1 MSIILGIETATEV
14 CSVSLLRDGNIIALK
29 ESSGSN
35 EHSRLL
41 TPFIHQVM
49 EESGIS
55 LSQIDAVAVSMGPGS
70 YTGLR
75 IGVSTAKGL
84 CFSLDKP
91 LIGIS
96 TLKAMAWQVMHH
108 PGEDNAGNNN
118 SLLCPMIDARR
129 MEVYLA
135 VFDRELQEISP
146 VEAVIIDE
154 DSLREKTSHNRVL
167 VFGNGSDK
175 CKSILSRRDN
185 IYFMDDIKATA
196 KSIAVLAE
204 EKFLNNE
211 FENTAYFEPFYLK
224 DFIAGK
230 PHVKGLH

>member
-1 MSIILGIETATEV
+1 MAIILGIETATEV
-14 CSVSLLRDGNIIALK
+14 CSVSLLHDGNLMALK
-29 ESSGSN
+29 ESSGNN

-41 TPFIHQVM
+41 TPFIHQVI
-49 EESGIS
+49 EESGFS
-55 LSQIDAVAVSMGPGS
+55 MSQIDAVAVSMGPGS

-96 TLKAMAWQVMHH
+96 TLKALAWQVLHQSVENA
-108 PGEDNAGNNN
+108 PGINNA
-118 SLLCPMIDARR
+118 LLCPMIDARR

-135 VFDRELQEISP
+135 VFDSDLREQVP
-146 VEAVIIDE
+146 AEAVIIHE
-154 DSLREKTSHNRVL
+154 NSFSEETIHNRIL
-167 VFGNGSDK
+167 IFGNGSAK
-175 CKSILSRRDN
+175 CKTILQGQKN
-185 IYFMDDIKATA
+185 IYFIDDIKATA

-204 EKFLNNE
+204 EKFQKNE

>member
-1 MSIILGIETATEV
+1 MATILGIETATEV
-14 CSVSLLRDGNIIALK
+14 CSVSLLRDGNIIAVK
-29 ESSGSN
+29 ESAGNN

-41 TPFIHQVM
+41 TPFIHLVI

-96 TLKAMAWQVMHH
+96 TLKAMAWQVLHH
-108 PGEDNAGNNN
+108 SGENTAAN
-118 SLLCPMIDARR
+118 SNTLLCPMIDARR
-129 MEVYLA
+129 MEVYMA
-135 VFDRELQEISP
+135 VFDWNLKEKVP
-146 VEAVIIDE
+146 VEAVIINE
-154 DSLREKTSHNRVL
+154 DSFREETSHNRVL
-167 VFGNGSDK
+167 IFGNGSEK
-175 CKSILSRRDN
+175 CKTILNGQNN
-185 IYFMDDIKATA
+185 IYFIDDIKATA

-204 EKFLNNE
+204 EKFYNNE
-211 FENTAYFEPFYLK
+211 LENTAYFEPFYLK